1 MHAPTSL
8 PLKPL
13 DWYKKLG
20 TKKGRLAAGAF
31 VVEGPRAIGQIIQG
45 HPKSLLEIVCTAEH
59 SAAYTSW
66 PTRVVTPGQLRSISS
81 TTTPQGVLAVVRV
94 PDDVYT
100 DDLPETCGQTILVLE
115 AVQDPGNVGTLIRTA
130 AAFDVDGVVLS
141 AACADPF
148 SPKCVQATAGSV
160 LSVWLRRTSQYLRVT
175 EALRGRGYTVIAAD
189 LDGPDDLSRLAVPEH
204 TVVALGSEAA
214 GLSPALGQLAQAR
227 CALLMNREKAESL
240 NVAVCGAIYLYL
252 VCGQPRRGP
261 LPMPRV

>member
-1 MHAPTSL
+1 MHASA

-13 DWYKKLG
+13 DWYKKLS

-31 VVEGPRAIGQIIQG
+31 VVEGPRAIAQIMRG
-45 HPKSLLEIVCTAEH
+45 HPESLLEIVCTEEH
-59 SAAYTSW
+59 SAAYAPW

-94 PDDVYT
+94 PDGVYS
-100 DDLPETCGQTILVLE
+100 DDLPEACGQSILLLE

-141 AACADPF
+141 DTCADPF
-148 SPKCVQATAGSV
+148 SPKCVQATAGAV
-160 LSVWLRRTSQYLRVT
+160 LSVWFRRTSQYLRLT
-175 EALRGRGYTVIAAD
+175 AALQSRGYTVIAAD

-204 TVVALGSEAA
+204 TVLALGSEAA
-214 GLSPALGQLAQAR
+214 GLSPALCQLAQSR
-227 CALLMNREKAESL
+227 CALPMNREKAESL

-252 VCGQPRRGP
+252 MCGQQRGGA
-261 LPMPRV
+261 LSMP